1 MKRVYKKLYENAS
14 TEGFRDVDE
23 YLADGEKKSVRD
35 KLDKDFSR
43 VFILG
48 MPIFV
53 EETPAVPEQKK
64 KGKK

>member
-1 MKRVYKKLYENAS
+1 MKRVYRMLYENAS
-14 TEGFRDVDE
+14 TEGFYDVDA
-23 YLADGEKKSVRD
+23 YLADGEKKSIRE

-53 EETPAVPEQKK
+53 AETPAVSEQKK
-64 KGKK
+64 EGKK